1 MIVVCN
7 LWSKD
12 RTQHYDMVS
21 FSKAINL
28 LKLTEMAKGR
38 HFGVGLANIFEE
50 FCAIIERTAHD
61 AGD

>member
-7 LWSKD
+7 LWGKG
-12 RTQHYDMVS
+12 RTQHLDMVS

-28 LKLTEMAKGR
+28 LKLTEMAEGR
-38 HFGVGLANIFEE
+38 HFGVGLANIFEDLY
-50 FCAIIERTAHD
+50 AITERTAHE